1 MVQLNALRFC
11 DLVGTAPLAEI
22 SDEFIG
28 QLFSIPIKTNDPEK
42 LKRRLFEK
50 YKIEIPVAVQNGNAY
65 LRYSIQAFNNQQE
78 LDYLYDSVAELL
90 KEGYLFNSGK

>member
-1 MVQLNALRFC
+1 M
-11 DLVGTAPLAEI
+11 
-22 SDEFIG
+22 
-28 QLFSIPIKTNDPEK
+28 
-42 LKRRLFEK
+42 FEQ

-78 LDYLYDSVAELL
+78 LDYLYDSVLELL